1 MITDIYLKHENDPG
15 YEELSFIEREELQ
28 VLLAQIKMTL
38 LTPTK
43 TVLGGSDYGVDEES
57 FLFDFSDSVDLA
69 GLEIGVRSQLKQY
82 CSLIKN
88 RNFDVKAYLVPD
100 GIDQFKDSI
109 HLLLTVDGKARFV
122 IAYK

>member
-1 MITDIYLKHENDPG
+1 
-15 YEELSFIEREELQ
+15 
-28 VLLAQIKMTL
+28 MTL

-69 GLEIGVRSQLKQY
+69 GLEIGVRYQLKQY
-82 CSLIKN
+82 CSLLKN
-88 RNFDVKAYLVPD
+88 RNFEVKAYLVPD

-109 HLLLTVDGKARFV
+109 HLLLTIDGKARFV

>member
-15 YEELSFIEREELQ
+15 YDELSFIEREELQ

-69 GLEIGVRSQLKQY
+69 GLEIGVRYQLKQY
-82 CSLIKN
+82 CSLLKN
-88 RNFDVKAYLVPD
+88 RNFEVKAYLVAD
-100 GIDQFKDSI
+100 GIDQYRDSI
-109 HLLLTVDGKARFV
+109 HLLLTIDGKARFV
-122 IAYK
+122 IAYQ

>member
-43 TVLGGSDYGVDEES
+43 TVLGESDYGVDEES
-57 FLFDFSDSVDLA
+57 FLFDLSDSVDLA
-69 GLEIGVRSQLKQY
+69 GLEIGVRYQLKQY
-82 CSLIKN
+82 CSLLKN

-100 GIDQFKDSI
+100 GIDQFRDSI
-109 HLLLTVDGKARFV
+109 HLLLTIDGKARFV
-122 IAYK
+122 IAYQ

>member
-1 MITDIYLKHENDPG
+1 MITDIYLKRENDPG

-69 GLEIGVRSQLKQY
+69 GLEIGVRYQLKQY
-82 CSLIKN
+82 CSLLKN
-88 RNFDVKAYLVPD
+88 RNFEVKAYLVPD

-109 HLLLTVDGKARFV
+109 HLLLTIDGKARFV

>member
-88 RNFDVKAYLVPD
+88 RNFEIKAHLVPD